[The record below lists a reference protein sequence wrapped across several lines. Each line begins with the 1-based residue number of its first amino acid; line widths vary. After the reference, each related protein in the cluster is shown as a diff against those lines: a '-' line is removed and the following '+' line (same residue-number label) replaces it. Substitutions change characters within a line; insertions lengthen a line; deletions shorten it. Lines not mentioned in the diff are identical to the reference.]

1 VTSPVVTT
9 AAAGPP
15 ASVVIS
21 YRAPPGSP
29 VICEGKVATIVA
41 PTARTSYE
49 VYPVT
54 RWSAGD
60 GNDVLL
66 GGSGDDVLIRGAG
79 RDVAIGGRRSGSCA
93 SEVAA
98 CEHP

>member
-9 AAAGPP
+9 AAAGTP

-29 VICEGKVATIVA
+29 VICEGKVATIIA

-54 RWSAGD
+54 T
-60 GNDVLL
+60 
-66 GGSGDDVLIRGAG
+66 
-79 RDVAIGGRRSGSCA
+79 
-93 SEVAA
+93 
-98 CEHP
+98 